1 MLNNSFRLG
10 LAAILGGA
18 CTLSSAMAADR
29 CVLMEDFNATWCVYC
44 PPVSEEC
51 STIMDGNPERYI
63 VLQTH
68 LSDSYP
74 SAWGNARG
82 NYFAVTGLPTT
93 VQDGVLR
100 RVGQYGAGTYINDF
114 NNRRNV
120 TTNVTLEIT
129 PHHVTGGSFNFD
141 ITAAVEPGTTART
154 MRVQFVQ
161 VLDEFPVPNAEWRNC
176 VMQGITAPQ
185 TITVQPGESQT
196 VTYPMTISG
205 TSWSPITRRPNVKV
219 VAFVQANGNY
229 PGGSEVY
236 QATQLRWT
244 QILPTDAQGD
254 GDVDLSD
261 LAIVLANFGTQDG
274 ATQALG
280 DTDTDGDVDLQDLA
294 SVLADFGT

>member
-1 MLNNSFRLG
+1 MSKRSFRVGLVGALAGACAVSSG
-10 LAAILGGA
+10 LAA
-18 CTLSSAMAADR
+18 DR
-29 CVLMEDFNATWCVYC
+29 VILMEDFNATWCVYC

-51 STIMDGNPERYI
+51 GVIMDANPERYI

-68 LSDSYP
+68 LSDAYP
-74 SAWGNARG
+74 STWGNTRG

-100 RVGQYGAGTYINDF
+100 RVGQYSAGTYTNDY
-114 NNRRNV
+114 NSRRSV
-120 TTNVTLEIT
+120 STNVTLDIASR
-129 PHHVTGGSFNFD
+129 HVSGGSFNFD
-141 ITAAVEPGTTART
+141 ITAAVEPGTPART

-161 VLDEFPVPNAEWRNC
+161 VLDDYPYVLPEWRNC
-176 VMQGITAPQ
+176 VMSGITAPQ
-185 TITVQPGESQT
+185 TITVQPGESAT

-205 TSWSPITRRPNVKV
+205 ASWSPITRRPNIKV

-236 QATQLRWT
+236 QAAQLRWT

-261 LAIVLANFGTQDG
+261 LAIVLANFGTQEG
-274 ATQALG
+274 ATQSQG
-280 DTDTDGDVDLQDLA
+280 DSDSDGDIDLQDLA
-294 SVLADFGT
+294 TLLADFGT